1 LNLCQKVIDN
11 INDSAQKEK
20 TAEDAR
26 IKSFKEQKSKLE
38 SDIVEAKGNIQR
50 LTTEI
55 ETLSN
60 AIK

>member
-1 LNLCQKVIDN
+1 MNLCQKVIDN

-20 TAEDAR
+20 AAEDAR